1 MEESPL
7 TPKDPEYKLW
17 LTNLKTKFRQTQ
29 IRAAVKV
36 SHELLGFYWELG
48 AEIVERQRKTSWGS
62 GFIKQLSHD
71 LMLEFNEV
79 KGFSRRNIE
88 TIRKWYLFYDKQLT
102 NNATSCCAI
111 EKADLI
117 KDICSIPW
125 GHNTVIITKCSDLKE
140 AHFYIQ
146 QTIKNGWSRAVLIHQ
161 IESQLYQRNGS
172 AISNFSTS
180 LP

>member
-88 TIRKWYLFYDKQLT
+88 TIRK
-102 NNATSCCAI
+102 
-111 EKADLI
+111 
-117 KDICSIPW
+117 
-125 GHNTVIITKCSDLKE
+125 
-140 AHFYIQ
+140 
-146 QTIKNGWSRAVLIHQ
+146 
-161 IESQLYQRNGS
+161 
-172 AISNFSTS
+172 
-180 LP
+180 